1 MIQTKGK
8 ARRRV
13 TFGERL
19 RELRK
24 QAEISQR
31 ELAEVVKIDFTY
43 LSKIENNRVEPPRE
57 VVIRKISHELS
68 LKLKTDETRLADEL
82 TTLAGKIPY
91 DVAEI
96 LSKNPLALAHL
107 RSLSG
112 DVQKSSDWSKVVNPD
127 QDKNKE

>member
-1 MIQTKGK
+1 M
-8 ARRRV
+8 
-13 TFGERL
+13 TFGEHL

-24 QAEISQR
+24 QAGISQR
-31 ELAEVVKIDFTY
+31 ELAESVKIDFTY

-68 LKLKTDETRLADEL
+68 SKLNKDETKLADEL
-82 TTLAGKIPY
+82 TTLAGKVPF

-112 DVQKSSDWSKVVNPD
+112 DVQKASDWSKVIKPAKDNS
-127 QDKNKE
+127 KK

>member
-1 MIQTKGK
+1 M
-8 ARRRV
+8 

-24 QAEISQR
+24 QAQISQR
-31 ELAEVVKIDFTY
+31 ELAESVEIDFTY

-57 VVIRKISHELS
+57 IVIRKIAHELAS
-68 LKLKTDETRLADEL
+68 KLKTDERKLADEL
-82 TTLAGKIPY
+82 TTLAGKVPS
-91 DVAEI
+91 DVAAI

-112 DVQKSSDWSKVVNPD
+112 DVQQGSDWSKVTKPD
-127 QDKNKE
+127 ESKKKK

>member
-1 MIQTKGK
+1 
-8 ARRRV
+8 V